1 MWFPLYS
8 VCYVFV
14 VRSDISAVDVL
25 LSRFK
30 SIIWQR
36 IFIGIYIAIYLIP
49 VGYVVAQKLRVA
61 SSTSKIEEGTFC
73 FKPARAIRYASQK
86 AGYFIILL

>member
-1 MWFPLYS
+1 MMNILI
-8 VCYVFV
+8 YVVPFIFGTCCRITLLLIN
-14 VRSDISAVDVL
+14 RSYTYVVDVL

-30 SIIWQR
+30 SVIWQR

-73 FKPARAIRYASQK
+73 FKPARAIR
-86 AGYFIILL
+86 